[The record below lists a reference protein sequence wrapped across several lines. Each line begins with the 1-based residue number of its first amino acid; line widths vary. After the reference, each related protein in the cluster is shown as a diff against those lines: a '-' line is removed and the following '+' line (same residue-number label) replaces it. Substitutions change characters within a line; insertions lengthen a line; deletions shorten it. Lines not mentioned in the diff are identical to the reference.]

1 MSGEEDEIEL
11 RPDHR
16 VHLALLGAW
25 ILMNIY
31 MLPGAMFLSWVVV
44 VSFIKIRNDGGER
57 LLGRRD

>member
-1 MSGEEDEIEL
+1 MLACPGCLSLECAWIRMNGEEDEIEL

-16 VHLALLGAW
+16 MHLALLGAW

-44 VSFIKIRNDGGER
+44 
-57 LLGRRD
+57 

>member
-1 MSGEEDEIEL
+1 MPSALSLECAWTGMSGEDEIEL

-44 VSFIKIRNDGGER
+44 
-57 LLGRRD
+57 

>member
-1 MSGEEDEIEL
+1 MSGEEEEIEL

-44 VSFIKIRNDGGER
+44 
-57 LLGRRD
+57 

>member
-1 MSGEEDEIEL
+1 MNGEEDEIEL

-16 VHLALLGAW
+16 MHLALLGAW

-44 VSFIKIRNDGGER
+44 
-57 LLGRRD
+57 